1 MIFTET
7 LNRFKCDSATLRHT
21 SKKSKMVSFYID
33 KNVQMNDTF
42 L

>member
-7 LNRFKCDSATLRHT
+7 LNTFKCDSATLRLM
-21 SKKSKMVSFYID
+21 SKKSKMVSFCID